1 MGFVALMYVVQIILE
16 LIILYGVFKFIW
28 YAVKILGFKRF
39 ISKISKRD
47 NVKIETKRK
56 FSEKF
61 WGKKFDVDYII
72 SVGEKKYEIT
82 VLSFISTHGR
92 WNIEKTRT
100 KYYAESRRASG
111 VFFGK
116 YTNSNAP
123 DHVSEYKGEWKV
135 RRKELILSPLTDEFE
150 KQIILIYPNT
160 KRVTYTDSQYNI
172 IDYHRLDKRNMIE
185 GHPVVGVKELIEI
198 LEKED
203 E

>member
-100 KYYAESRRASG
+100 KYYAESRRAS
-111 VFFGK
+111 
-116 YTNSNAP
+116 
-123 DHVSEYKGEWKV
+123 
-135 RRKELILSPLTDEFE
+135 
-150 KQIILIYPNT
+150 
-160 KRVTYTDSQYNI
+160 
-172 IDYHRLDKRNMIE
+172 
-185 GHPVVGVKELIEI
+185 
-198 LEKED
+198 
-203 E
+203 